1 MTAPAADRRL
11 LLTLFAISLVW
22 RLAAVGAALLMDVHP
37 VHDEWGYGNRAH
49 GWAGIYGD
57 LLSGR
62 SPDPAHW
69 ETAYEDGFQPPL
81 HPMALGAAYAT
92 GLSSGVVGRV
102 LNALL
107 TALATPLVFL
117 LARRVASRGVA
128 RTAAVLHVLYPAFT
142 FFAHSLWAEPL
153 FILLLLA
160 AAERALAAR
169 GAVGRRRLRLAAVAG
184 LCAGAMCLTRTAGL
198 AILLVLPVAFAGP
211 RRLWPERGPAAAL
224 MLAVSLAVLA
234 PWQAALH
241 REEGRPILLAT
252 SSGYNLAM
260 GNNPFIGAAC
270 GSTWTDMTANRQLRE
285 DLDRYAEAHDLDSR
299 HAGAAYA
306 LDQVRADPA
315 EAVRRAGDR
324 LRLVWSADLFP
335 VRQVLQA
342 VCRPLPN
349 GLAGLH
355 WAVHVL
361 CYLAMMGLVLR
372 GLFADC
378 GLRGAGFLLAL
389 VAAGLIGPA
398 ATVGFPRLHLPLL
411 ALLLPAA
418 GAAWQRRRDPVPV
431 GRRCL
436 LALTMGLV
444 AWLVTSSLRPV
455 IAHQLSPSVWY
466 RPLVTFVAGAFGA
479 DATFA
484 DQVLVAVDA
493 EGPDTLDIVPNP
505 DRETVA
511 RVGDEA
517 AVTVHVYGR
526 DPGERSR
533 LVLRPRPGV
542 TDVVVDPVS
551 GAHAWRWR
559 DLAEV
564 GLPGVRIRWQGGV
577 PATPFRAPPETA
589 GMLCSPSASGSSVGD
604 RRTGSRDD

>member
-1 MTAPAADRRL
+1 MTAGSGDRRL
-11 LLTLFAISLVW
+11 LLTLFLVSLAW
-22 RLAAVGAALLMDVHP
+22 RLVAVGAALLMDVHP

-49 GWAGIYGD
+49 GWAGVYGD

-69 ETAYEDGFQPPL
+69 DAAYEDGFQPPL
-81 HPMALGAAYAT
+81 FPMALGAAYAT
-92 GLSSGVVGRV
+92 GLSSGVVGRL

-107 TALATPLVFL
+107 TALATPLVFR
-117 LARRVASRGVA
+117 LARRVVPRGAA
-128 RTAAVLHVLYPAFT
+128 RVAAVLHILYPAFT

-169 GAVGRRRLRLAAVAG
+169 EAEGRRRLRLAAVAG

-198 AILLVLPVAFAGP
+198 ATLLVLPAAFAGQ
-211 RRLWPERGPAAAL
+211 RRLWPERGAAAVL
-224 MLAVSLAVLA
+224 MLAVSVAVMV
-234 PWQAALH
+234 PWLAALH
-241 REEGRPILLAT
+241 REEGRPVLLAT

-260 GNNPFIGAAC
+260 GNNPFIGEAC
-270 GSTWTDMTANRQLRE
+270 GSTWTDMAANRRLRE
-285 DLDRYAEAHDLDSR
+285 DLDRYAEARGLDPH
-299 HAGAAYA
+299 HAAAAYA

-361 CYLAMMGLVLR
+361 CYLATMALILR
-372 GLFADC
+372 GLFADR
-378 GLRGAGFLLAL
+378 GLRHTGFLLAL

-418 GAAWQRRRDPVPV
+418 GAAWRRRREPVPV

-455 IAHQLSPSVWY
+455 IAHQLSPSAWY
-466 RPLVTFVAGAFGA
+466 RPLVTFVAGAFDA

-484 DQVLVAVDA
+484 DQVLVAVD
-493 EGPDTLDIVPNP
+493 EGGPETLDIVPNP

-511 RVGDEA
+511 RAGDA
-517 AVTVHVYGR
+517 AAATVHVYGR
-526 DPGERSR
+526 DPGERAR

-551 GAHAWRWR
+551 SDHAWRWR
-559 DLAEV
+559 DLTET

-577 PATPFRAPPETA
+577 PATPFQPP
-589 GMLCSPSASGSSVGD
+589 
-604 RRTGSRDD
+604 R